1 MPNPIH
7 HDFRA
12 RKAADFRPS
21 AGLNI
26 PVHLVKSALCGILG
40 AALFLASPVVVAQ
53 ATPTTAKAT
62 PGTAQTGDQAKE
74 KTKPAAHKG
83 PHRAKKASERA
94 AKTAKAATAPVA
106 APVAAPP
113 PPPLPPAQQ
122 APTPAKVAFNRGTL
136 SIDAQNSSLMQILDQ
151 VAHQTGIQIQGLDHD
166 ERVYG
171 RYGPDTVANTLTDLL
186 EGSGYNYVLIGGG
199 DGSPPTKLVLTSSKG
214 GPAAA
219 SPQSV
224 APPSASAA
232 AVPVSAAPATN
243 GNGEP
248 SQPKTP
254 QEIFEQLRRLHP
266 Q

>member
-12 RKAADFRPS
+12 RNAADFRHS
-21 AGLNI
+21 AGRDI
-26 PVHLVKSALCGILG
+26 PIHLVKSALSGVLG

-53 ATPTTAKAT
+53 ATPTSAKTT
-62 PGTAQTGDQAKE
+62 PGAAKTGDRAKE

-83 PHRAKKASERA
+83 AHPTKKAG
-94 AKTAKAATAPVA
+94 KTAKTATAPVA

-171 RYGPDTVANTLTDLL
+171 QYGPDTVANTLTDLL